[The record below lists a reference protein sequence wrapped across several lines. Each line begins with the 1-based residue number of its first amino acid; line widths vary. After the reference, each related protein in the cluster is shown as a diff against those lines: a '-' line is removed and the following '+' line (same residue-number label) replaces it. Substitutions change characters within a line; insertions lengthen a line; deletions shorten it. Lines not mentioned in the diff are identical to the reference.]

1 MKKHTV
7 FKTITIILV
16 IITTVFFASVMTVFA
31 DETATEVNVPAVTK
45 VDSGNWGMYASA
57 SMWLSLGASFSN
69 ADESDEV
76 KFFITDKKDGKEEDC
91 VNGYILTTTVADT
104 PDVGNSLRIS
114 KTTGFQVESLAP
126 GTYYIGCKL
135 VSGESVTYQYRP
147 FIVFPT
153 AKEYV
158 KAALDLM
165 ITEAYMKD
173 NTGYFY
179 DEQGVYQ
186 GLGGNT
192 YSDTGVDW
200 ECWIFSSLGDDYKTE
215 DGQII
220 DMSIDGAFLSSESNK
235 TYLDYLEDQLEYTED
250 NGFGYSNKDLFR
262 YTTALSACGAD
273 PRNFNKRNFIRMM
286 IDRCYYDDGTPRIMK
301 SGRLAPEGVIDS
313 MSISY
318 LILALEISGA
328 SSEEGYTDE
337 IRKAALES
345 ILYYTKPKYDAN
357 GNVTTGT
364 DGYAM
369 TLLPLQFF
377 KDIDEER
384 VLNRFEEFS
393 SILRQYYLSAN
404 AAVSYTTT
412 TDSSSEEYKANNMNT
427 AAVMLNALVST
438 GLKPDDL
445 EDEMWQRRYGSFLTT
460 FMSGITDSGE
470 ALYGTNENRMA
481 SYQTLGA
488 LVELFNEESCFKTI
502 QRNYKHYHPEYFPK
516 EEDERQ
522 DDTDPENITDDTGA
536 ELKKQIKSARSLMVK
551 GFKVKGKKA
560 KAIAVFCKNKKASG
574 YQVQYA
580 TKKKFK
586 KVKNKTVRGYK
597 KKGVTI
603 KKLARHKSYYFR
615 IRTYKVINGKKYYG
629 KWSKAVRKKIK

>member
-16 IITTVFFASVMTVFA
+16 IITAISFASIMTVFA
-31 DETATEVNVPAVTK
+31 DETTTEDNAPAVTK

-69 ADESDEV
+69 ADENDEV
-76 KFFITDKKDGKEEDC
+76 KFFITDKEDGKEEDRI
-91 VNGYILTTTVADT
+91 NDYMLTTTVADT
-104 PDVGNSLRIS
+104 PAVGNSLRIS
-114 KTTGFQVESLAP
+114 KTTGFQVESLVP
-126 GTYYIGCKL
+126 GTYYIGCSLKHGNNKQYGYRRFT
-135 VSGESVTYQYRP
+135 VYQ
-147 FIVFPT
+147 T
-153 AKEYV
+153 ANEYV

-165 ITEAYMKD
+165 ITEAYAKEG
-173 NTGYFY
+173 TGYFY
-179 DEQGVYQ
+179 DDQGVYQ
-186 GLGGNT
+186 GLGGDTN
-192 YSDTGVDW
+192 SDTGIDW
-200 ECWIFSSLGDDYKTE
+200 ECWIFSSLGDEYKTE
-215 DGQII
+215 DGRII
-220 DMSIDGAFLSSESNK
+220 DMSINGGFLSSESKK
-235 TYLDYLEDQLEYTED
+235 TYLDYLESQLEYTES
-250 NGFGYSNKDLFR
+250 NGFGFSNKDLFR
-262 YTTALSACGAD
+262 YTAALCACGAD
-273 PRNFNKRNFIRMM
+273 PRSLNGRNFIKMM

-318 LILALEISGA
+318 LILALEISNA

-337 IRKAALES
+337 IRQAALES
-345 ILYYTKPKYDAN
+345 ILYYTKPKYDSD
-357 GNVTTGT
+357 GNATIGT
-364 DGYAM
+364 DAYAM
-369 TLLPLQFF
+369 TLLPLQFL
-377 KDIDEER
+377 KNIDGER
-384 VLNRFEEFS
+384 VADRYDEFS
-393 SILRQYYLSAN
+393 TILRQYYLSAN
-404 AAVSYTTT
+404 AAVSYTTA
-412 TDSSSEEYKANNMNT
+412 TDSSSDEYKANNMNT
-427 AAVMLNALVST
+427 AAVILNALVST
-438 GLKPDDL
+438 DLKVDDL
-445 EDEMWQRRYGSFLTT
+445 EDEIWQRRYGSFLTT

-488 LVELFNEESCFKTI
+488 LVELFNGESCFKTI

-536 ELKKQIKSARSLMVK
+536 ELKKQIKSARSLTVK

-574 YQVQYA
+574 YQVQYS